1 MPFAGWREV
10 VRSGAGLAFGVA
22 VAAMLMPPARAGGVA
37 PLMLIAP
44 FGASGVLLFGVPNSP
59 LAQPWSAIVGN
70 TVSALVAVAVVA
82 LVPEPAAL
90 RVVLATGL
98 AIVAMH
104 LARALHPP
112 GGAVALTAALN
123 PDLVREL
130 GPLFA
135 LAPVGLGTACMVV
148 MACVF
153 APLTGRRYP
162 FRIEAD
168 VNVHGTTDPQPP
180 DRLPITRA
188 ELGDI
193 LREFRLSPNIGVED
207 LARLVAAA
215 ERRVAL
221 HDVEGVTAA
230 DIMSRDLVTVGP
242 EASLVEVADLF
253 RRHAFTSIPV
263 VAGDAHFLGV
273 IFQIHLI
280 RHGREEMLRLRRR
293 SFGARRDAVDAETP
307 VVARD
312 LMSVGGPT
320 AAANAPVPALI
331 PLLAEGDCDA
341 VPILAGDRIEGIVTR
356 TDLLAA
362 LARRQASS
370 VPA

>member
-1 MPFAGWREV
+1 
-10 VRSGAGLAFGVA
+10 
-22 VAAMLMPPARAGGVA
+22 ML
-37 PLMLIAP
+37 LAP
-44 FGASGVLLFGVPNSP
+44 FGASGVLVFGVPNSP

-70 TVSALVAVAVVA
+70 TVSALVAVVTF
-82 LVPEPAAL
+82 VPEPAAL

-98 AIVAMH
+98 AVVAMH

-135 LAPVGLGTACMVV
+135 LAPIGLGTACMVV
-148 MACVF
+148 LACVF

-162 FRIEAD
+162 FRIEAE
-168 VNVHGTTDPQPP
+168 VNAHGTTDPNAR
-180 DRLPITRA
+180 DRLPISRA

-193 LREFRLSPNIGVED
+193 LREFRQSPNIGVED

-215 ERRVAL
+215 ERRVAA

-230 DIMSRDLVTVGP
+230 YVMSRDLVTVGP

-263 VAGDAHFLGV
+263 VEGDMRYLGV

-280 RHGREEMLRLRRR
+280 RHGREEMMRLRRR
-293 SFGARRDAVDAETP
+293 SLGTRRDPSDDEVP

-312 LMSVGGPT
+312 LMSDGGPS
-320 AAANAPVPALI
+320 AAGDAPLSALI

-341 VPILAGDRIEGIVTR
+341 VPILAGDRIDGIVTR
-356 TDLLAA
+356 TDLIAA
-362 LARRQASS
+362 LARRQPRSL
-370 VPA
+370 PA